1 LFAQGLRREVGE
13 INEKFGNICQGEE
26 LWVKPFAKGLREF
39 EGRALNHQGAIPKCT
54 TKYQSEQTHTKR
66 CAGIPNCTSVYQSIR
81 PYLLLCVNYAR
92 ARNRTAK
99 PQPTQSLLS
108 DFLTRG
114 TRGDTVQRSPFDK
127 NGIYQVRPLNTYLR
141 LMNVLRE
148 FRPSLRSGRAVKGAS
163 LFDGVR
169 GQYLRTKKERG
180 RLNRPTLCV
189 HHKKAA
195 MAN

>member
-1 LFAQGLRREVGE
+1 MPAHE
-13 INEKFGNICQGEE
+13 IGQ
-26 LWVKPFAKGLREF
+26 R
-39 EGRALNHQGAIPKCT
+39 
-54 TKYQSEQTHTKR
+54 SE
-66 CAGIPNCTSVYQSIR
+66 
-81 PYLLLCVNYAR
+81 
-92 ARNRTAK
+92 
-99 PQPTQSLLS
+99 S
-108 DFLTRG
+108 DFSTRG

-180 RLNRPTLCV
+180 RLIV
-189 HHKKAA
+189 HAPDYVIA
-195 MAN
+195 REILGW